1 MPDLT
6 KKRPAFI
13 GGAYSFGCDKLTP
26 KQQETYDLKQQGMT
40 VPEIA
45 EKLGETVECIKS
57 RWKLAKRF
65 ADADPSAQMAASSAG
80 AATLPHSYWIKSD
93 GVSAYFKTE
102 QAEDKRD
109 LLADVAAAFDNIP
122 AYVPQTMQ
130 ADHNELLAVYPLY
143 DLHAGLL
150 AYGRETRG
158 PDFDLDWFARDLTSA
173 IERLNSRLPQTGHAL
188 VIIGGDAIH
197 TNDASELTP
206 GHKHKLDTD
215 GRFEKIADVAIASV
229 AHSIESIAARHA
241 RVSVVVIRGN
251 HDEGSHLILKAALK
265 QRYRDVD
272 RIDFP
277 VIHGADKS
285 EIFWIQHGLVMIAA
299 HHGDKMK
306 PETLAMICADQCR
319 FWSDTRHRV
328 ILTGHRHH
336 LRVLD
341 MPGVTHYTM
350 RAFAPAD
357 AYGASF
363 GGVRGLQAM
372 VFDSKHGLIAQLHDG
387 VWRDDE

>member
-1 MPDLT
+1 LTEEQKQAYDLYKSGLT
-6 KKRPAFI
+6 LREVA
-13 GGAYSFGCDKLTP
+13 DKLGITRS
-26 KQQETYDLKQQGMT
+26 
-40 VPEIA
+40 A
-45 EKLGETVECIKS
+45 AKS
-57 RWKLAKRF
+57 RYERAK
-65 ADADPSAQMAASSAG
+65 AWAEADPSAQRASQAAG
-80 AATLPHSYWIKSD
+80 ANVTPHSYWIKEG
-93 GVSAYFKTE
+93 GVSAYFQVPKTD
-102 QAEDKRD
+102 DKRD
-109 LLADVAAAFDNIP
+109 LLSDVAEAFSNIP
-122 AYVPQTMQ
+122 AYEPRASEMQ
-130 ADHNELLAVYPLY
+130 DNDLLTVYPLY
-143 DLHAGLL
+143 DLHVGLL

-158 PDFDLDWFARDLTSA
+158 PDFDLDWFEKDLADSIA
-173 IERLNSRLPQTGHAL
+173 RLNSRVPQSGHAL
-188 VIIGGDAIH
+188 VVIGGDAIH
-197 TNDASELTP
+197 INDQTNETP
-206 GHKHKLDTD
+206 GHGHKLDAD

-229 AHSIESIAARHA
+229 AHAIESIAERHA

-265 QRYRDVD
+265 QRYRNVN

-277 VIHGADKS
+277 FITGADKS
-285 EIFWIQHGLVMIAA
+285 EIFWMQHGKVMIAA

-357 AYGASF
+357 AYGANF

-372 VFDSKHGLIAQLHDG
+372 VFDSRHGLIAQFHDG
-387 VWRDDE
+387 VWRSEE